1 MGSEIE
7 RKFLVRGSGW
17 KQGAIGQPYRQGYLS
32 TDPLRTVRVRIAG
45 KQAYLTIKG
54 QSQGITR
61 PEFEYAIPPAD
72 ALQLLAM
79 CLWPLIE
86 KTRYR
91 VEHGTHVWEIDE
103 FAGENSGL
111 VVAEVELQ
119 SPHEAIELPDWVGE
133 EVSDDPR
140 YLNANL
146 VKKPFS
152 RW

>member
-17 KQGAIGQPYRQGYLS
+17 KREAIGQPYRQGYLS
-32 TDPLRTVRVRIAG
+32 TDPLRTVRVRIVG
-45 KQAYLTIKG
+45 EQAYLTIKG
-54 QSQGITR
+54 QGEGLVR
-61 PEFEYAIPPAD
+61 PEFEYPIPLND
-72 ALQLLAM
+72 ALQLLGM

-91 VEHGTHVWEIDE
+91 VEHGTHLWEIDE

-119 SPHEAIELPDWVGE
+119 SPDEAIAFPEWVGE
-133 EVSDDPR
+133 EVTGDPR

-146 VKKPFS
+146 GKKPFS